1 MVRRDLSLVL
11 AKDTRFEQVKSIIN
25 KKGGSKIVSSNVFDI
40 YEGKP
45 LESNQKAMSISI
57 ELYDNEKTMSDADID
72 PIMGSL
78 IQAFESE
85 LNAII
90 RK

>member
-1 MVRRDLSLVL
+1 
-11 AKDTRFEQVKSIIN
+11 
-25 KKGGSKIVSSNVFDI
+25 
-40 YEGKP
+40 
-45 LESNQKAMSISI
+45 MSVSI
-57 ELYDNEKTMSDADID
+57 ELYDHEKTMSDADID